1 MILPADEVKKRIVK
15 LYNDD
20 PKGWHMLAGLDSKG
34 YHDLLV
40 IHGSEFWYIK
50 EQTIN
55 PYKTVG
61 FGAHGRL
68 EKIPFPQLASNF
80 PYGLRP
86 LNHEQALRLFEA
98 LQTGRNLGS
107 VLHSLLSAQPAP
119 ISQIKAPMVLQGP
132 ILQTAKPIA
141 LLSEDQRELDLKLRR
156 ELEKLLYEKY
166 PHLLT
171 QYV

>member
-1 MILPADEVKKRIVK
+1 MILPADEVKKRIAR
-15 LYNDD
+15 LYNED
-20 PKGWHMLAGLDSKG
+20 PRGWHMLAGLDSKG

-50 EQTIN
+50 EQTVN

-61 FGAHGRL
+61 FGAYGRL
-68 EKIPFPQLASNF
+68 EKTVLPQLASSF
-80 PYGLRP
+80 SYGLRP
-86 LNHEQALRLFEA
+86 LTHKQALRLFEA
-98 LQTGRNLGS
+98 LQTGRNLGDI
-107 VLHSLLSAQPAP
+107 LYSLLSAQPAP
-119 ISQIKAPMVLQGP
+119 LSQIKAPAVLQGP

-141 LLSEDQRELDLKLRR
+141 FLSEGQQKLDLKLRK